1 MYSAHN
7 NQGQSVDELPDCVGK
22 VHFCDEANQ
31 QSRSSSPPPSSS
43 LTAK

>member
-7 NQGQSVDELPDCVGK
+7 NQDLSVDELPDCVGK
-22 VHFCDEANQ
+22 VYICDEANQ
-31 QSRSSSPPPSSS
+31 QSRPSFPPPPSS